1 MPRGDA
7 TRGAGLSTYYEPRLL
22 SSRFFFSPRVSP
34 PDAAR
39 RCLSPFRPLCV
50 PYLPFPSPPGS
61 YHDPTESPFSPRYFT
76 APRTL
81 LRVLYLLVF
90 SGLVF
95 IPNAASRM
103 RTFVVYM
110 YVYVNICMYIR
121 SYTHAKGECV
131 WPILAL
137 MRTPPRMRGPPS
149 ASFLLSLSLAA
160 SLFAFESPRLLD
172 SRSRAL
178 KLRRQPNKLIRIVR
192 ARRTSRFCLPS
203 LPPSLASE

>member
-1 MPRGDA
+1 MAACHVVMLREAPASPPIMSQGSYLRVSSFPRG
-7 TRGAGLSTYYEPRLL
+7 
-22 SSRFFFSPRVSP
+22 FHP
-34 PDAAR
+34 PTPPAVVFLPSVPSV
-39 RCLSPFRPLCV
+39 CPISPF
-50 PYLPFPSPPGS
+50 PPPRS

-110 YVYVNICMYIR
+110 YVYVNICTYIR
-121 SYTHAKGECV
+121 SYTYAKGECV

-149 ASFLLSLSLAA
+149 ASLLLSLSLAA

-172 SRSRAL
+172 S
-178 KLRRQPNKLIRIVR
+178 
-192 ARRTSRFCLPS
+192 
-203 LPPSLASE
+203 

>member
-1 MPRGDA
+1 MAACHVVMLREAPASPPIMSQGSYLRVSSFPRG
-7 TRGAGLSTYYEPRLL
+7 
-22 SSRFFFSPRVSP
+22 FHP
-34 PDAAR
+34 PTPPAVVFLPSVPSV
-39 RCLSPFRPLCV
+39 CPISPFP
-50 PYLPFPSPPGS
+50 PPPGS

-110 YVYVNICMYIR
+110 YVYVNICTYIR

-149 ASFLLSLSLAA
+149 ASFLLSLFLSLRL
-160 SLFAFESPRLLD
+160 SSPLNPRD
-172 SRSRAL
+172 FSTPDRER
-178 KLRRQPNKLIRIVR
+178 
-192 ARRTSRFCLPS
+192 
-203 LPPSLASE
+203 